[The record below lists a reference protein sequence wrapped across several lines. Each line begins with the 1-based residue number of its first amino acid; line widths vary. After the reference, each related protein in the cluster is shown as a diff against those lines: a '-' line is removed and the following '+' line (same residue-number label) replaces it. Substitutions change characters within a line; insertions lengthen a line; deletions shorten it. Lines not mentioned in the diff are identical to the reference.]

1 MSRTVFE
8 EWIAKNVEVA
18 MRDVRPFGED
28 RGTEAGKKWDE
39 MELRLACLFAQAR
52 AFEDR
57 AVIGEVQIGWAGEL
71 APISEPFRGIFQRL
85 FTKCLSDR
93 STKIEAVAMQFANG
107 GWPLLPEE
115 PGAGEDPR
123 CGCGCAKS
131 IHKPHCLLCT
141 CQGFHRVN

>member
-39 MELRLACLFAQAR
+39 MDLRLACLFAQAR

-57 AVIGEVQIGWAGEL
+57 AVIGEVQIGWA
-71 APISEPFRGIFQRL
+71 
-85 FTKCLSDR
+85 
-93 STKIEAVAMQFANG
+93 
-107 GWPLLPEE
+107 
-115 PGAGEDPR
+115 
-123 CGCGCAKS
+123 
-131 IHKPHCLLCT
+131 
-141 CQGFHRVN
+141 